1 MLRDHIIVGINRF
14 EKQDDTHEKVR
25 RIDTVTLRPIN
36 AQLKLNGYETKE
48 AHECGQRFHF
58 FTSSK
63 ILSVLGLLEATI
75 RRICMPITNLNSTL
89 NTNKPAPSLNGVPL
103 LSVSSFSLHP
113 DRVSFRSSPPCL
125 LLCHRFG

>member
-63 ILSVLGLLEATI
+63 ILSVLGLLGATI
-75 RRICMPITNLNSTL
+75 WHICMPIINNSNLRTNQALIHDT
-89 NTNKPAPSLNGVPL
+89 
-103 LSVSSFSLHP
+103 SSITEWGAFTFSILFLIT
-113 DRVSFRSSPPCL
+113 S
-125 LLCHRFG
+125 G